1 VSKLPVTWIKS
12 SLNDVCNVVNGGT
25 PKTGVDSYWDGK
37 HYWVT
42 PAEMGKRS
50 NPYISETRR
59 KLTNDGL
66 GNTSAKLVPPFSV
79 ILSTRAPIG
88 HLVINKVPMAFN
100 QGCRGL
106 VPNDDLNYRFLYYFL
121 MNSISLLNDLG
132 TGATFKELSAGKL
145 KAVNIP
151 VPPLLEQQ
159 RIVSI
164 LDKAFKSIDQ
174 AIANTEKNLVNAREL
189 FERSIDEY
197 VFKDCTQWEKT
208 SVELV
213 AKAEKGS
220 MRTGP
225 FGSQLLKHEFVDKG
239 IPVIGIDNVVK
250 NYFRWGKKRFISNQ
264 KFDELS
270 RFQVKANDVLI
281 TIMGTCGRC
290 AIVPDDIPTSIN
302 TKHLCCITLDQNK
315 CLPEYLHLYFLHN
328 FIAKNYLLSKSKG
341 AIMAGLNMGIIKEL
355 PLFLPNI
362 ETQRALVEK
371 INQFSLNTEKLIF
384 LYTTK
389 IKSLAELKQSLLQ
402 KAFAGQLS

>member
-1 VSKLPVTWIKS
+1 MSKLPVTWIKS

-25 PKTGVDSYWDGK
+25 PKTGVDSYWGGK

-151 VPPLLEQQ
+151 VPPLQEQQ

-164 LDKAFKSIDQ
+164 LDKAFESIDQ
-174 AIANTEKNLVNAREL
+174 AIASTEKNLANAREL
-189 FERSIDEY
+189 FESYLNNVFTQKGKGWVEVSLSDVCQLISGQHIDS
-197 VFKDCTQWEKT
+197 KDYNIIKKGIGYLTGPSDFGLINPVVSKWTEHPKRT
-208 SVELV
+208 ALLNDILV
-213 AKAEKGS
+213 TVKGS
-220 MRTGP
+220 GVGKANLMTHGELAISR
-225 FGSQLLKHEFVDKG
+225 QLMAIRSNEVNIKLLYRFIKTRYSYFQSLANGAAIPG
-239 IPVIGIDNVVK
+239 ISRPDVLGLTLSLPKRSLQNELAIKIDNIANEVDNLDEV
-250 NYFRWGKKRFISNQ
+250 YKK
-264 KFDELS
+264 
-270 RFQVKANDVLI
+270 
-281 TIMGTCGRC
+281 
-290 AIVPDDIPTSIN
+290 
-302 TKHLCCITLDQNK
+302 
-315 CLPEYLHLYFLHN
+315 
-328 FIAKNYLLSKSKG
+328 
-341 AIMAGLNMGIIKEL
+341 
-355 PLFLPNI
+355 
-362 ETQRALVEK
+362 K
-371 INQFSLNTEKLIF
+371 IFSLN
-384 LYTTK
+384 
-389 IKSLAELKQSLLQ
+389 ELKQSLLQ
-402 KAFAGQLS
+402 KAFSGQLS